1 MAGGGGT
8 ATLCRSTMD
17 AAATDPIQVVESF
30 LQALEAKDVE
40 RALALMADD
49 VVYQNVPFPADRGKS
64 AVARTLRS
72 FQKVFTDFHVEI
84 RNIAARGDTV
94 LTERVDVL
102 SGPLLYLDIWVCG
115 TFEVKDGR
123 ITLWRDYFDLA
134 ECAGKVL
141 ASPVRK
147 LLGLRRSHAA

>member
-1 MAGGGGT
+1 
-8 ATLCRSTMD
+8 MD
-17 AAATDPIQVVESF
+17 AAANDPIQVVESF
-30 LQALEAKDVE
+30 LRALEAKDVE
-40 RALALMADD
+40 RALGLMADD
-49 VVYQNVPFPADRGKS
+49 IVYQNVPFPADRGKA

-72 FQKVFTDFHVEI
+72 FQKVFTDFQVDI
-84 RNIAARGDTV
+84 RNIAARGNTV

-141 ASPVRK
+141 TSPLRK
-147 LLGLRRSHAA
+147 LLGPRRSHAA